1 MFFHGKRHILLY
13 TERFHFFRRYRI
25 KGIRHVIFY
34 GLPLY
39 PQIYS
44 EIMNLMQVRPA
55 AADADVGWVGWNGAS
70 CLGPS
75 LLCRWLK
82 CMLLMCYLLK
92 GIASKKLT
100 SRCCII
106 LR

>member
-1 MFFHGKRHILLY
+1 MSRARDMFFHGKRHILLY

-44 EIMNLMQVRPA
+44 EIMNLMQVRT
-55 AADADVGWVGWNGAS
+55 
-70 CLGPS
+70 C
-75 LLCRWLK
+75 WLAGRVLY
-82 CMLLMCYLLK
+82 MA
-92 GIASKKLT
+92 G
-100 SRCCII
+100 
-106 LR
+106 